1 MCFNVSKAVS
11 EKYQG
16 IFYKELCKN
25 LSTFYIFQVKK
36 KKNSL
41 WLFPLIFVMETT
53 LHFAELNQTAGKR
66 NLSPSLTS
74 SFHRNFS
81 IYTWKFYEVFL
92 LQILM

>member
-1 MCFNVSKAVS
+1 MYFDVSKAVS

-16 IFYKELCKN
+16 IFYKELCKICQ
-25 LSTFYIFQVKK
+25 LFIFSKFK

-41 WLFPLIFVMETT
+41 WLFPLLFIMETA
-53 LHFAELNQTAGKR
+53 LHFAELNQMAGKR
-66 NLSPSLTS
+66 NLSSSLTS
-74 SFHRNFS
+74 TFHRNFS